1 MKIFTLPDMNEKFPN
16 PVLTIGNYDGLH
28 VGHQKIIEQV
38 VEKARMLSG
47 AAMLMTF
54 DPHPLSILKPDT
66 YTRLITPLHLKKQ
79 LVEKCGIDVMFVIPF
94 NEKFKSIAPEAFIQE
109 ILVKALGVKSI
120 IVGYDF
126 TFGKGGTGNVE
137 LLKQM
142 GQEYGF
148 SFESVPAITLDG
160 EKIGSNHIRKL
171 IMNGEVERAAQ
182 FLGRPH
188 MIEGIVVRGE
198 NRGKGMG
205 FPTINLDT
213 FAELVPKNGVYV
225 TEVEVE
231 GKRMPSVTNIGF
243 NPTFGGKKFLMET
256 HILNFSKDLY
266 DREVIIYFHDRIR
279 DEMKFRNI
287 DELKERITK
296 DVGLAQEYFNR
307 TDKGHHE

>member
-16 PVLTIGNYDGLH
+16 PVLTIGNYDGIH

-38 VEKARMLSG
+38 VENAQKLSG
-47 AAMLMTF
+47 TAMLMTF

-79 LVEKCGIDVMFVIPF
+79 LVEKCGIGVMFVLPF
-94 NEKFKSIAPEAFIQE
+94 DDKFKGITPEAFIEE

-126 TFGKGGTGNVE
+126 TFGKGGTGNVG

-142 GQEYGF
+142 GKEYGF
-148 SFESVPAITLDG
+148 SFKAVPAITMDG
-160 EKIGSNHIRKL
+160 EKIGSNKIRKL
-171 IMNGEVERAAQ
+171 IMNGEIERAAR

-256 HILNFSKDLY
+256 HILNFSRDLY
-266 DREVIIYFHDRIR
+266 DQEVIIYFHNHIR
-279 DEMKFRNI
+279 DEMKFKSI
-287 DELKERITK
+287 EELKKRIAE
-296 DVGLAQEYFNR
+296 DVALAQEYF
-307 TDKGHHE
+307 KKAK

>member
-1 MKIFTLPDMNEKFPN
+1 MRIFTLPDTNEKFPN
-16 PVLTIGNYDGLH
+16 PVLTIGNYDGIH
-28 VGHQKIIEQV
+28 TGHQKIIEQV
-38 VEKARMLSG
+38 VEKARKESG
-47 AAMLMTF
+47 TAMLMTF

-79 LVEKCGIDVMFVIPF
+79 LIEKCGIEVMFVVPF
-94 NEKFKSIAPEAFIQE
+94 NEQFKGIAPEAFIKE

-126 TFGKGGTGNVE
+126 TFGKGGTGNIG

-148 SFESVPAITLDG
+148 SFEAVPAITIDG
-160 EKIGSNHIRKL
+160 EKIGSNKIRKL
-171 IMNGEVERAAQ
+171 IMNGEVERAAR

-225 TEVEVE
+225 TEVKVE
-231 GKRMPSVTNIGF
+231 GTRMPSVTNIGF

-256 HILNFSKDLY
+256 HILNFSRDLY
-266 DREVIIYFHDRIR
+266 DQEVIIYFHNHIR
-279 DEMKFRNI
+279 DEMKFKSI
-287 DELKERITK
+287 DELKERITM
-296 DVGLAQEYFNR
+296 DVALAQEYF
-307 TDKGHHE
+307 K

>member
-1 MKIFTLPDMNEKFPN
+1 MRIFTLPDMNEQFPN
-16 PVLTIGNYDGLH
+16 PVLTIGNYDGIH

-38 VEKARMLSG
+38 VEKARTQSG
-47 AAMLMTF
+47 TAMLMTF

-79 LVEKCGIDVMFVIPF
+79 LVEKCGIDVMFVVPF
-94 NEKFKSIAPEAFIQE
+94 DDAFKGIAPEAFIKE
-109 ILVKALGVKSI
+109 ILVKALGVKGI

-126 TFGKGGTGNVE
+126 TFGKGGTGNVG

-142 GQEYGF
+142 GKEYGF
-148 SFESVPAITLDG
+148 SFEAVPAILMDG
-160 EKIGSNHIRKL
+160 EKIGSNKIRKL
-171 IMNGEVERAAQ
+171 IMNGEVERAAR

-188 MIEGIVVRGE
+188 MIEGVVVRGE

-256 HILNFSKDLY
+256 HILDFSRDLY
-266 DREVIIYFHDRIR
+266 DQEVIIYFHDHLR
-279 DEMKFRNI
+279 DEMKFKSI
-287 DELKERITK
+287 DELKKRITE
-296 DVGLAQEYFNR
+296 DVALAQEHFKRIGYR
-307 TDKGHHE
+307 RHL

>member
-1 MKIFTLPDMNEKFPN
+1 MKIFTLPDINEKFPN
-16 PVLTIGNYDGLH
+16 PVLTIGNYDGIH
-28 VGHQKIIEQV
+28 IGHQKIIELV
-38 VEKARMLSG
+38 IERARRLSG
-47 AAMLMTF
+47 TSMLMTF

-66 YTRLITPLHLKKQ
+66 YTRLITPLHMKKQ
-79 LVEKCGIDVMFVIPF
+79 LIEKTGIEVLFVVPF
-94 NEKFKSIAPEAFIQE
+94 NEMFKRIAPEDFIKE
-109 ILVKALGVKSI
+109 VLVNTLGVKGV

-137 LLKQM
+137 LLAQA
-142 GQEYGF
+142 GHEYGF
-148 SFESVPAITLDG
+148 YFEAVPAITTDG
-160 EKIGSNHIRKL
+160 EKIGSNKIRKL
-171 IMNGEVERAAQ
+171 IMSGEVAQAAR

-188 MIEGIVVRGE
+188 MIDGVVVRGE

-256 HILNFSKDLY
+256 HILNFSRDLY

-279 DEMKFRNI
+279 DEMKFKSI

-296 DVGLAQEYFNR
+296 DVALAKEYFK
-307 TDKGHHE
+307 TIVHGHYE